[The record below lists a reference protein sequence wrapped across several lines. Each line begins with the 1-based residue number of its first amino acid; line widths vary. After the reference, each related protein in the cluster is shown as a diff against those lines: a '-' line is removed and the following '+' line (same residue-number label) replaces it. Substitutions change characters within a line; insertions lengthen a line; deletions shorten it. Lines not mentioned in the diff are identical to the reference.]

1 MVCLIFPS
9 EPLGDRVGA
18 SGLLLRLFELRH
30 ETGSEGIVQG
40 DDATEGLVAMV
51 PQRLQEMPRGDAG
64 RITPGHVMVWG
75 CGCLH
80 QQSRFLQGGQDLIEE
95 TQRNV
100 VLLGKRH
107 G

>member
-1 MVCLIFPS
+1 
-9 EPLGDRVGA
+9 
-18 SGLLLRLFELRH
+18 LLLRLFELGH
-30 ETGSEGIVQG
+30 ETGGEGIVQG
-40 DDATEGLVAMV
+40 DDATEGLLAMV
-51 PQRLQEMPRGDAG
+51 PQRLQEMPRGNAG

-75 CGCLH
+75 RGCLH
-80 QQSRFLQGGQDLIEE
+80 QQARLLQWAQDLFKE